1 MRPWPRSASRSS
13 GAPTRSDSRVDY
25 VAMLEAT
32 GTGTPAELLAGCGLD
47 VGNPDV
53 WEQSLSELE
62 RLCELA
68 W

>member
-1 MRPWPRSASRSS
+1 MRAWRRSASRCSD
-13 GAPTRSDSRVDY
+13 APTPSGSPRDY

-32 GTGTPAELLAGCGLD
+32 GTGTPAQLLAMCGLD
-47 VGNPDV
+47 VGDPDV
-53 WEQSLSELE
+53 WQQSLAELD